1 MGWRFTSRQTIS
13 KTVWGRRILSRFRR
27 DQAGNYAIITAMAM
41 PVFVGIAAYGTEV
54 GVLLHRQKV
63 MQHAADSA
71 AVTAAVAVVTGA
83 NDYGA
88 VQAKAV
94 AASYGFAAS
103 GGPVGGNADPASSV
117 TINSPPRTGP
127 NVSNQAA
134 IEVTIT
140 QPQARLFTGIWGS
153 GKYTLGAR
161 AVAIPQGKPCILAL
175 NRTASGAYSQQGTP
189 SVNLIN
195 CSVIDDS
202 SDSNALNVGGSAQL
216 STTFVGVVGGIS
228 GGAGITATYGTT
240 TGYHY
245 TPDPYASSSYPSYS
259 GCDKHN
265 YSTHNTVT
273 LSPGVY
279 CGGIDLQSS
288 ASVTLNPGLYYLDG
302 GSLSM
307 SGQSTLKGTG
317 VTLVFT
323 SSSGNNYATAS
334 ITGGATINLTAPT
347 SGPTSGIAIF
357 GDRNMPVGTTFKFA
371 GGAAQTV
378 SGAVYLA
385 KGALQ
390 WAGNSSASDKCT
402 QIVADTIQMVGTSAL
417 QVDCKGY
424 DVKMIG
430 NPALLIE

>member
-1 MGWRFTSRQTIS
+1 
-13 KTVWGRRILSRFRR
+13 
-27 DQAGNYAIITAMAM
+27 M
-41 PVFVGIAAYGTEV
+41 PVIIGIAAYGTEV

-71 AVTAAVAVVTGA
+71 AITAAVAVTTGA
-83 NDYGA
+83 TDHGA

-94 AASYGFAAS
+94 AASYGFSS
-103 GGPVGGNADPASSV
+103 GSGPAGGNTGSAV
-117 TINSPPRTGP
+117 TINSPPRSGP
-127 NVSNQAA
+127 NISNQAA
-134 IEVTIT
+134 IEIIIT
-140 QPQARLFTGIWGS
+140 QPQARLFSAIWGS
-153 GKYTLGAR
+153 GKYTLGGR
-161 AVAIPQGKPCILAL
+161 AVAVPQGKPCILAL
-175 NRTASGAYSQQGTP
+175 DRTASGAYSEQGTP
-189 SVNLIN
+189 NVNLIN

-202 SDSNALNVGGSAQL
+202 SDASALNVGGSSHL

-228 GGAGITATYGTT
+228 GGSGINATYGTQ

-245 TPDPYASSSYPSYS
+245 TADPYASASYPSYS
-259 GCDKHN
+259 GCDQHN
-265 YSTHNTVT
+265 YSTHSTVT
-273 LSPGVY
+273 ISPGVY
-279 CGGIDLQSS
+279 CGGMDLKSS
-288 ASVTLNPGLYYLDG
+288 ASVTLNPGIYYLDG

-323 SSSGNNYATAS
+323 SSSGNYATAN
-334 ITGGATINLTAPT
+334 ITGGATVSLTAPT

-357 GDRNMPVGTTFKFA
+357 GDRNMPAGTTFKFA
-371 GGAAQTV
+371 GGDAQTV
-378 SGAVYLA
+378 SGVVYLA

-430 NPALLIE
+430 NPALLVE

>member
-1 MGWRFTSRQTIS
+1 MDWRIVSRQTIS
-13 KTVWGRRILSRFRR
+13 KAVSRRGLLSRFRR
-27 DQAGNYAIITAMAM
+27 DQAGNYAIVTAVAM
-41 PVFVGIAAYGTEV
+41 PVLVGIAAYGTEI
-54 GVLLHRQKV
+54 GVLLHKQKV

-83 NDYGA
+83 SDHGA

-94 AASYGFAAS
+94 AASYGFNSSS
-103 GGPVGGNADPASSV
+103 GPAGGNSGPVSAITV
-117 TINSPPRTGP
+117 NSPPTTGQ

-134 IEVTIT
+134 IEVIIT
-140 QPQARLFTGIWGS
+140 QPQARLFTSIWGT

-161 AVAIPQGKPCILAL
+161 AVAVPQGKPCILAL
-175 NRTASGAYSQQGTP
+175 DRTASGAYSEQGTP
-189 SVNLIN
+189 NVNLIN

-202 SDSNALNVGGSAQL
+202 SDSSALNVGGSARL
-216 STTFVGVVGGIS
+216 STTFVGVVGGVS
-228 GGAGITATYGTT
+228 GGSGITATYGTT

-245 TPDPYASSSYPSYS
+245 TADPYASSSYPSYS
-259 GCDKHN
+259 GCDRHN

-288 ASVTLNPGLYYLDG
+288 ASVTLNPGIYYLDG

-323 SSSGNNYATAS
+323 SSSGNNYASAS
-334 ITGGATINLTAPT
+334 ITGGATISLTAPT

-357 GDRNMPVGTTFKFA
+357 GDRSMPVGTTFKFA
-371 GGAAQTV
+371 GGDAQTV

-385 KGALQ
+385 KGAVQ
-390 WAGNSSASDKCT
+390 WAGNSSSQDKCT